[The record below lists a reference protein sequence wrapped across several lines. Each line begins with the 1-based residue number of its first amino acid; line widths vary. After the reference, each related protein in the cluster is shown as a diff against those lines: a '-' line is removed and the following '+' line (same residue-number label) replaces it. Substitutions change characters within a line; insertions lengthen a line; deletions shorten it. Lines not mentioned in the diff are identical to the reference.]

1 MLPNFPKFFIWQPSK
16 IVENCGNFHLTSES
30 FSLGEGGEKPGY
42 KLPVTTPASHASK
55 EREGTWC
62 KFIYLIAVKSRTQ
75 NVWILFVALWMAEP
89 EKRPMSV
96 GIAFSTLLRF
106 VLSTIIISASYFT
119 SLIEQNNE
127 TRSQSF
133 VYMSQQIAFLR
144 FQNLSFEKV
153 KMYAHYYQITPLYPL
168 YLGERLL
175 KVAIV
180 SGHKLFRLKLSK
192 ARRQNERKK
201 WK

>member
-1 MLPNFPKFFIWQPSK
+1 MCCLISLKFSSDNRAKLLKTVEQGKFPPNFP
-16 IVENCGNFHLTSES
+16 N

-42 KLPVTTPASHASK
+42 KLQSPPLQVKLRKQGRKLDANYIK
-55 EREGTWC
+55 L
-62 KFIYLIAVKSRTQ
+62 LIAVKSRTQ

-119 SLIEQNNE
+119 SLIEQSNE

-153 KMYAHYYQITPLYPL
+153 KM
-168 YLGERLL
+168 
-175 KVAIV
+175 
-180 SGHKLFRLKLSK
+180 
-192 ARRQNERKK
+192 
-201 WK
+201 

>member
-1 MLPNFPKFFIWQPSK
+1 MGK
-16 IVENCGNFHLTSES
+16 
-30 FSLGEGGEKPGY
+30 SLVTNYQSPPLQV
-42 KLPVTTPASHASK
+42 KLRK
-55 EREGTWC
+55 QGRELDANYI
-62 KFIYLIAVKSRTQ
+62 KLLIAVKSRTQ

-119 SLIEQNNE
+119 SLIEQSNE